1 MKMKFHSRAGGIVNA
16 PRPSPPVSS
25 STLSSCPSQR
35 RSERGY
41 TLVALLALM
50 TIMMLLLMSAAPSI
64 RQQTLRDREDE
75 AIFRGEEVAE
85 AIRLYI
91 RATNQLP
98 TSMEQLMEG
107 IPRGSKK
114 VQVLPQSATRDP
126 LSTKGEWKLIH
137 PTDPEF
143 LEFRRAV
150 ALYAGGQLPPPTD
163 KGLQTLQN
171 AFGQITSV
179 LDTGSKDKAPC
190 DESDAENSSG
200 PFVGVA
206 SRNRC
211 NSVINYYSID
221 RHDHWVFTP
230 FFR

>member
-1 MKMKFHSRAGGIVNA
+1 MKSRNRDNDIMQ
-16 PRPSPPVSS
+16 RSS
-25 STLSSCPSQR
+25 HTAISTTLPYRTSQR
-35 RSERGY
+35 RGERGY

-50 TIMMLLLMSAAPSI
+50 TIMMLLLMSAAPNI

-85 AIRLYI
+85 AIRLYF

-107 IPRGSKK
+107 IPRGTKK

-126 LSTKGEWKLIH
+126 LSSTGEWKLVH

-150 ALYAGGQLPPPTD
+150 AVYAGGQLPPPTD
-163 KGLQTLQN
+163 KNLQTLQN
-171 AFGQITSV
+171 SFGQINSIIIDA
-179 LDTGSKDKAPC
+179 LSNDKAPC
-190 DESDAENSSG
+190 GESDSENSTG
-200 PFVGVA
+200 PFIGVA

-211 NSVINYYSID
+211 NSVINYYGID

-230 FFR
+230 FYRLRR